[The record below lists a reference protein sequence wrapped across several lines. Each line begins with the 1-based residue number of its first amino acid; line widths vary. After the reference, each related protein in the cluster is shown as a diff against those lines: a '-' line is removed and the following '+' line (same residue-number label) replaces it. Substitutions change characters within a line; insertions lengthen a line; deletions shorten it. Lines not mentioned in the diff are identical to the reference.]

1 MNGMHRT
8 QFDRA
13 RFDLLPLVIWSRV
26 FWKSVKSVKRA
37 QAQRWSGER
46 AKVFGRPIVV
56 TRTLW
61 SLVIASLY
69 VYFVFLLGQLWSSPG
84 PRAAP
89 LFRADWG
96 NVVREFVSPTCIER
110 EGLGR
115 CRAMT
120 SQSQLHSEMVL
131 NYFSCGLLRRCSIVC
146 YKTCPQQSSP
156 NAHGRSRWCDGK
168 LREKRGRRPVPLSR
182 FPASHHIPRFTKE
195 RLCGDPRERVHQVCD
210 SMKRLTSIWNKYNFF
225 RTIWFWTKGR
235 RKSQLKRYI
244 WLFKI
249 LDPSLMDVKS
259 WTREGFF
266 GQKPLFVPLGTVWH
280 RDAGQCVWL
289 KKRNISMWDINN
301 IISDS
306 SDQRLTVF
314 LVFIDQSV

>member
-56 TRTLW
+56 ARTLW

-69 VYFVFLLGQLWSSPG
+69 VYFVFLLGRLWSSPG

-89 LFRADWG
+89 LFRADSG

-146 YKTCPQQSSP
+146 YLTCPQ
-156 NAHGRSRWCDGK
+156 
-168 LREKRGRRPVPLSR
+168 
-182 FPASHHIPRFTKE
+182 
-195 RLCGDPRERVHQVCD
+195 
-210 SMKRLTSIWNKYNFF
+210 
-225 RTIWFWTKGR
+225 
-235 RKSQLKRYI
+235 
-244 WLFKI
+244 
-249 LDPSLMDVKS
+249 
-259 WTREGFF
+259 
-266 GQKPLFVPLGTVWH
+266 
-280 RDAGQCVWL
+280 
-289 KKRNISMWDINN
+289 
-301 IISDS
+301 
-306 SDQRLTVF
+306 
-314 LVFIDQSV
+314 